1 MTERCMIEHCV
12 RWVLSGRVQGVAFRY
27 FTRQTAQRLRLR
39 GWVRNLPDGS
49 VEVRVRGAE
58 TELDGFRELLRQ
70 GPPMGRV
77 DRIDEEDLPVAE
89 PLSEGLFEIR
99 F

>member
-1 MTERCMIEHCV
+1 MTERVV
-12 RWVLSGRVQGVAFRY
+12 RWILAGRVQGVAFRH
-27 FTRQTAQRLRLR
+27 FTRQTAQRLRLH
-39 GWVRNLPDGS
+39 GWVRNLSDGS
-49 VEVRVRGAE
+49 VEVRVRGRE
-58 TELDGFRELLRQ
+58 SELDEFRELLRQ

-77 DRIDEEDLPVAE
+77 DRIDEEDLSDTE